1 MRGTV
6 AWAANPATYPV
17 HLHPPP
23 MTLYEAIR
31 AAIDEATSEDEEMSL
46 PELIGTLELIKAEL
60 IAAALEPDDED
71 DEE

>member
-1 MRGTV
+1 
-6 AWAANPATYPV
+6 
-17 HLHPPP
+17 
-23 MTLYEAIR
+23 MTLYDAIR

-46 PELIGTLELIKAEL
+46 PELIGTLELVKAEL